1 MKPSWKPLTI
11 DSSAITVAGIGGIGM
26 VALVAIIA
34 VNFPIARWLLIGGV
48 SAGAVLASVLILRR
62 RSRQVGSPGDDLPI
76 ELFATRSD
84 DDPMDEKNGQGH
96 GPIASLLR
104 A

>member
-1 MKPSWKPLTI
+1 MKLPSKPLTI

-26 VALVAIIA
+26 IGLVVIIA
-34 VNFPIARWLLIGGV
+34 ATFPIARWLLLGGL
-48 SAGAVLASVLILRR
+48 SAGAVVAAVLILRR
-62 RSRQVGSPGDDLPI
+62 RSRQIGSPGDDLPI
-76 ELFATRSD
+76 ELFATCSD
-84 DDPMDEKNGQGH
+84 AEPVDEKNGKAN

>member
-1 MKPSWKPLTI
+1 MKPSWNPLTI

-48 SAGAVLASVLILRR
+48 SAGAILASVLILRR
-62 RSRQVGSPGDDLPI
+62 RSRRIGSPGDDLPI
-76 ELFATRSD
+76 ELFATPLD
-84 DDPMDEKNGQGH
+84 ADPVDEKNGQEH
-96 GPIASLLR
+96 GPISSLLR